1 MWLGRVF
8 LFGGGGCPFYVVTFT
23 VMPDLNM
30 YVNVL
35 RNAKASKT
43 KDHLVG
49 APAASASLAGLAS
62 SVLPSRAGEAS
73 LFLLSFLEAASPS
86 SAASEKYM
94 YIIIIFQS
102 TSRSICT
109 YPAPRPSCPP
119 CPPRCPPPLSV
130 ASTCRRRT

>member
-1 MWLGRVF
+1 MARQGFF
-8 LFGGGGCPFYVVTFT
+8 LFGGVSVLRGHFYSNAGFE
-23 VMPDLNM
+23 